1 MDYYKTVVGRR
12 GISPEYFWYEMSNEE
27 VSAIYDAQLDEHKE
41 KWDQTRIIAYY
52 AASGMSKLP
61 EINKFMPFPWDKDA
75 APENNEKPSEDRMN
89 SLINMIQ
96 NGNKL

>member
-1 MDYYKTVVGRR
+1 
-12 GISPEYFWYEMSNEE
+12 
-27 VSAIYDAQLDEHKE
+27 
-41 KWDQTRIIAYY
+41 
-52 AASGMSKLP
+52 
-61 EINKFMPFPWDKDA
+61 MPFPWDKDA